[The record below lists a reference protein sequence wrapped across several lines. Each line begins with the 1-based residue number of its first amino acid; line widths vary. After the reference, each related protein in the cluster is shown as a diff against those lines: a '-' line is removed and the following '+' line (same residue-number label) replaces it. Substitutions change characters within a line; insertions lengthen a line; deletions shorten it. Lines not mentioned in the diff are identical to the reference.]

1 MNIEELHEYCMSLK
15 GTTESFPF
23 DEVSLV
29 LKVENKMFALIPL
42 DNPDLQ
48 IALKCDPEKA
58 IELRESYSC
67 VEPAWHFHKK
77 YWNTI
82 YLNRDMNEEEVI
94 FWIRH
99 SIDEVIKKLPKRI
112 RDEYYQN

>member
-1 MNIEELHEYCMSLK
+1 MSLK

-23 DEVSLV
+23 DDVSLV

-42 DNPDLQ
+42 ENPDWQ

-67 VEPAWHFHKK
+67 VEPAWHFNKK

-82 YLNRDMNEEEVI
+82 YLNRDMNEEEVK

-112 RDEYYQN
+112 RDEYYQD